1 MVKSSQIFIARKME
15 TPECSINIVCLCL
28 YQGSEKNE
36 KIVYL
41 IDTES
46 IKISAMIWHVEN
58 RKKFPSQQIL
68 VTRTSRGRPPP
79 TPPKDPI

>member
-15 TPECSINIVCLCL
+15 TPECNINIVCLCL
-28 YQGSEKNE
+28 YQGGEKNE

-46 IKISAMIWHVEN
+46 IKISAMIWHVVDFD
-58 RKKFPSQQIL
+58 RK
-68 VTRTSRGRPPP
+68 
-79 TPPKDPI
+79 